1 MAYDVT
7 EVMTLLDKKKKLA
20 KQLDKLNQEYAALT
34 IDIESVCPHPTTIK
48 DSHYSRGG
56 YDYVSSV
63 TITIRCSICNKTLK
77 SYDDPKHMGTH
88 S

>member
-7 EVMTLLDKKKKLA
+7 EVMTLLDKKKKLG
-20 KQLDKLNQEYAALT
+20 KQIEKLEKEYDELSV
-34 IDIESVCPHPTTIK
+34 DIESVCPHPTTVK
-48 DSHYSRGG
+48 DSHYSKGG

-77 SYDDPKHMGTH
+77 SYDDPNHKGCH